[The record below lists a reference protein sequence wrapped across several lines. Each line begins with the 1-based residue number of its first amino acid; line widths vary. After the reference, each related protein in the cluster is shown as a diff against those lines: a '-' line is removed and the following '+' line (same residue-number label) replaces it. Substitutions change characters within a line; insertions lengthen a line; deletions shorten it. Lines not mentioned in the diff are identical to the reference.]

1 MSIKVPYQKVV
12 NYLRSVFPLLNF
24 PNELT
29 YCPIELYDAYYVI
42 INQNDVATIVLK
54 IANDF
59 KKWGLRY
66 ISEVFDCD
74 DYARLFHELFTMYS
88 RTNSCLSG
96 GGRVDAYPMTND
108 SVIPIGIVL
117 GYHAYNILIFCKKKT
132 EELKYPAVKVDE
144 FGEYEIYISVIEPQ
158 AVTHVSNEEDVKDI
172 FLEPRKLNGFTLFG
186 FEIKIDTQKYFV
198 VYHTEK
204 VMV

>member
-59 KKWGLRY
+59 KRF
-66 ISEVFDCD
+66 E
-74 DYARLFHELFTMYS
+74 
-88 RTNSCLSG
+88 NS
-96 GGRVDAYPMTND
+96 Y
-108 SVIPIGIVL
+108 
-117 GYHAYNILIFCKKKT
+117 
-132 EELKYPAVKVDE
+132 
-144 FGEYEIYISVIEPQ
+144 
-158 AVTHVSNEEDVKDI
+158 I
-172 FLEPRKLNGFTLFG
+172 FLLLE
-186 FEIKIDTQKYFV
+186 
-198 VYHTEK
+198 
-204 VMV
+204 